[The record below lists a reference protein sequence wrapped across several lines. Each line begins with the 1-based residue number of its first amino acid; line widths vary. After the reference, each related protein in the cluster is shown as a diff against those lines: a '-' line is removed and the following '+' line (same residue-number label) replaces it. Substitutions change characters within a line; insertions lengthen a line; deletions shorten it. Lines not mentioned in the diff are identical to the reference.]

1 MESGLKPDQLPA
13 ARNTEKHSLSPF
25 AFPMMVLFGTYA
37 AWIVVAGI
45 ILLVLNAF

>member
-1 MESGLKPDQLPA
+1 MESVLRSKQLTA
-13 ARNTEKHSLSPF
+13 AHNSEKHSLSPF

-45 ILLVLNAF
+45 ILLVLNIF

>member
-1 MESGLKPDQLPA
+1 MESVLLANQLTA
-13 ARNTEKHSLSPF
+13 ARNTGKHSSSRF

-45 ILLVLNAF
+45 ILLVLNIF